1 MNKIIFFL
9 LALSPFTTSAQSF
22 APQYGQPGSTA
33 IPKDSSCFIAWA
45 TNGTITRGYIDINDT
60 TAEFDG
66 SNRATFGYLEDAF
79 GPAEGDLTSV
89 VSLGDSGIITLTFDQ
104 LITDGPG
111 FDFAIFENGFVD
123 HYMELGHVEV
133 SSDGIHFFRFPSV
146 SEIPT
151 DAQLDNGSISDCR
164 YVNNLAGKYKRGF
177 GTPFDLADL
186 PTDALLNTEAIT
198 HIRIIDAI
206 GAITGTG
213 TTDQDGTV
221 INDPYPT
228 PFASS
233 GFDLDAIGIINV
245 FLNVEENELA
255 VSLYPNP
262 ANDHFT
268 LSLQGTAT
276 VSIVNTAGQIVSS
289 FEHTDKSVF
298 TFSDQ
303 QLEKGVYFITI
314 ESSDGKAVRQ
324 LVKI

>member
-1 MNKIIFFL
+1 MNKILFILSL
-9 LALSPFTTSAQSF
+9 LPFAAAAQSF
-22 APQYGQPGSTA
+22 APEYGQPGSTA

-45 TNGTITRGYIDINDT
+45 TNGTISRGYIDINDT
-60 TAEFDG
+60 TMEFDD
-66 SNRATFGYLEDAF
+66 SNRATFGSIENAF
-79 GPAEGDLTSV
+79 GPAEGDITSA
-89 VSLGDSGIITLTFDQ
+89 VSLGDSGIVTLTFDQ

-133 SSDGIHFFRFPSV
+133 SSDGVHFFRFPST

-151 DAQLDNGSISDCR
+151 DVQLSNSSTSDCR

-186 PTDALLNTEAIT
+186 PVDALLNTEMIT

-213 TTDQDGTV
+213 TTDQNDTV

-228 PFASS
+228 PFSS
-233 GFDLDAIGIINV
+233 CGFDLDAVGVINV

-255 VSLYPNP
+255 VQLYPNP
-262 ANDHFT
+262 ASDHF
-268 LSLQGTAT
+268 SLALPGTAT
-276 VSIVNTAGQIVSS
+276 VSVMNAMGQLVSTY
-289 FEHTDKSVF
+289 EHTDNS
-298 TFSDQ
+298 TFSFSQELD
-303 QLEKGVYFITI
+303 KGVYFVVA
-314 ESSDGKAVRQ
+314 ENASGKAVRQ
-324 LVKI
+324 LIRLL